1 MTFAFRG
8 YEYSRLVILIF
19 LAQSIVAVSLARAA
33 LREALRFARRHGYNL
48 RYAIVVG
55 GGEPAAEVLRIL
67 NRRRDAGI
75 FVLGLLSDKKE
86 VPENVRWLGG
96 IEDVR
101 TVLDRQQ
108 VDIVFIALPHADA
121 SRLTAVL
128 SGIGDDPIAIHL
140 VPDVFSL
147 VPARGGIEEFEMVP
161 FIHLRESRLYGLNRV
176 LARAFDL
183 VFGGLGLAVAAP
195 IMLAIAVG
203 LKLTTPGPVLYHQER
218 MGVDGRRFRMLK
230 FRTMRVDAEAETGPV
245 WARPDDPRRTALG
258 VFLRRTSLD
267 ELPQL
272 FNVLRGEMSLVGP
285 RPERP
290 SFVEEFRRRVPGYM
304 LRHKVKAGIT
314 GWAQINGW
322 RGDTSIE
329 KRIECDLYYLE
340 RGEPGGVAWAPHAP
354 GLLCRV
360 PRAAG
365 RTPGRAF
372 RERAPDRHRDRGAP
386 VDRAGRLLS
395 DRRLARVEPRGDPA
409 AHAQVRAGSGVLLD
423 LYDARRRSH
432 PRAGQRTSA
441 RRAGRSVGGLGG
453 PGLARR
459 SRVARAHVGA
469 RRVARL
475 RRGRRGVRARPA
487 PSLAR
492 PGRAGARS
500 RGRARRRPGIAP
512 AREECRRSRRRH
524 DARSARDARRGA
536 RAGDRASA
544 QRNRARS
551 GQEHLSDGGVPGG
564 AAALDQSSPQHAAP
578 DRRGARAAWSRGVA
592 CHLGRLLRR
601 GVAGVQAHS
610 TG

>member
-1 MTFAFRG
+1 MLKAHSRVVENLALGGDLCLIAICWVLAYWIRFHLMHVTDVPPFRDYALQLIPILVVWGIAFRTFDLYRPNRLGSRVSEWFDVAKASTLGALILVSIMTFAFRG

-176 LARAFDL
+176 LKRAFDL

-329 KRIECDLYYLE
+329 KRIECDLYYIE
-340 RGEPGGVAWAPHAP
+340 RWSLGFDLKI
-354 GLLCRV
+354 LLQTLWY
-360 PRAAG
+360 G
-365 RTPGRAF
+365 F
-372 RERAPDRHRDRGAP
+372 RINRN
-386 VDRAGRLLS
+386 
-395 DRRLARVEPRGDPA
+395 
-409 AHAQVRAGSGVLLD
+409 AH
-423 LYDARRRSH
+423 
-432 PRAGQRTSA
+432 
-441 RRAGRSVGGLGG
+441 
-453 PGLARR
+453 
-459 SRVARAHVGA
+459 
-469 RRVARL
+469 
-475 RRGRRGVRARPA
+475 
-487 PSLAR
+487 
-492 PGRAGARS
+492 
-500 RGRARRRPGIAP
+500 
-512 AREECRRSRRRH
+512 
-524 DARSARDARRGA
+524 
-536 RAGDRASA
+536 
-544 QRNRARS
+544 
-551 GQEHLSDGGVPGG
+551 
-564 AAALDQSSPQHAAP
+564 
-578 DRRGARAAWSRGVA
+578 
-592 CHLGRLLRR
+592 
-601 GVAGVQAHS
+601 
-610 TG
+610 